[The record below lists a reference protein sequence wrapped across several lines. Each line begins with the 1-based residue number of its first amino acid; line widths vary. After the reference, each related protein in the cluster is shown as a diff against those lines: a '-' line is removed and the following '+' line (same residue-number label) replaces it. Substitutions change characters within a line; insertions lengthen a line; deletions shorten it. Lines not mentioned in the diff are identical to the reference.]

1 MQASFSNRIRSSLC
15 QPPTHRERKR
25 LNRKKTKRKLLM
37 RNGATKGDVVL
48 DERYRLTLTDWS
60 CIALTHWLDSIV
72 HGRTVSVR
80 PSRNKRVILA
90 SYVKLNLPAS
100 FKNWTRHK
108 SNYNIVTKS
117 PKMLSVS
124 YPIVGQLEGHLDES
138 VGTDA
143 TFLHQTFAE
152 SRVGQQ
158 TQVDVVDQRQC
169 HLECMS
175 IS

>member
-1 MQASFSNRIRSSLC
+1 
-15 QPPTHRERKR
+15 
-25 LNRKKTKRKLLM
+25 
-37 RNGATKGDVVL
+37 
-48 DERYRLTLTDWS
+48 
-60 CIALTHWLDSIV
+60 
-72 HGRTVSVR
+72 
-80 PSRNKRVILA
+80 
-90 SYVKLNLPAS
+90 
-100 FKNWTRHK
+100 
-108 SNYNIVTKS
+108 
-117 PKMLSVS
+117 MLS

>member
-1 MQASFSNRIRSSLC
+1 
-15 QPPTHRERKR
+15 
-25 LNRKKTKRKLLM
+25 
-37 RNGATKGDVVL
+37 
-48 DERYRLTLTDWS
+48 
-60 CIALTHWLDSIV
+60 
-72 HGRTVSVR
+72 
-80 PSRNKRVILA
+80 
-90 SYVKLNLPAS
+90 
-100 FKNWTRHK
+100 
-108 SNYNIVTKS
+108 
-117 PKMLSVS
+117 MLSVS